1 MVRQPGAG
9 AGHALLSNERDTLD
23 QENEMADNT
32 ARQLSDALPDL
43 QAYWMPFTGNRLFK
57 SSPRLISRAE
67 GMYCFTHDGRKLL
80 DAVAGL
86 WCCNAGHC
94 HPKIV
99 EAIQKQAQT
108 LDYSMAFQ
116 LGHPTVFELAN
127 KLTAI
132 APDGIDYAFFVNS
145 GSEAVDTALKMAIAW
160 HRLRGEG
167 ERTRLIGRA
176 RGYHGVGFGGI
187 SVGGISP
194 NRKMF
199 GALLPGVDHLPHT
212 HNLEHNAWSRGLP
225 VWGAHLADELENIV
239 ALHDASTIA
248 AVIVE
253 PIAGSAGVLLPPQ
266 EYLSR
271 LREICD
277 RHGILLIFDE
287 VITAFGRAGDA
298 FASSRFGVTP
308 DLITVAKGLTSGAV
322 PMGAVLAARKIYD
335 TFMTGPEGAIE
346 FFHGYTYSGHPLA
359 AAAGCA
365 TLDVYR
371 EEGLFDRARAFEK
384 AFEDALHSLKGEPH
398 VIDVRNF
405 GLIGAVE
412 LEPIEGQPTVRAM
425 SIFRK
430 CFDDGVIVRT
440 TGDTVAF
447 SPPLII
453 NEAEMQEI
461 VESVREALRAS

>member
-1 MVRQPGAG
+1 
-9 AGHALLSNERDTLD
+9 
-23 QENEMADNT
+23 MADNA
-32 ARQLSDALPDL
+32 ARQLAGELPDL
-43 QAYWMPFTGNRLFK
+43 QAYWMPFTGNRMFK
-57 SSPRLISRAE
+57 SSPRLISRAR
-67 GMYCFTHDGRKLL
+67 GMYCFTHDGKKLL

-99 EAIQKQAQT
+99 AAIQQQAET

-116 LGHPTVFELAN
+116 LGHPTAFELAN
-127 KLTAI
+127 KLKEIT
-132 APDGIDYAFFVNS
+132 PDGIDYAFFVNS
-145 GSEAVDTALKMAIAW
+145 GSEAVDTALKMALAY

-167 ERTRLIGRA
+167 ARTRLIGRA

-199 GALLPGVDHLPHT
+199 GAQLPGVDHLPHT
-212 HNLEHNAWSRGLP
+212 HNLEQNAWSRGLP
-225 VWGAHLADELENIV
+225 AWGAHLADELENIV

-266 EYLSR
+266 DYLSR
-271 LREICD
+271 LRKICD

-287 VITAFGRAGDA
+287 VITGFGRVGDA

-308 DLITVAKGLTSGAV
+308 DLITVAKGLTSGTV
-322 PMGAVLAARKIYD
+322 PMGAVLAAGDIYD
-335 TFMTGPEGAIE
+335 TFMTGPEAAIE

-371 EEGLFDRARAFEK
+371 DQGLFEGARRLEK
-384 AFEDALHSLKGEPH
+384 TFEDALHSLKGEPN

-412 LEPIEGQPTVRAM
+412 LAPLKDQPTARALGV
-425 SIFRK
+425 FRH
-430 CFDDGVIVRT
+430 CFDNGVIIRT
-440 TGDTVAF
+440 TGDTLAF

-453 NEAEMQEI
+453 AESEIDEI
-461 VESVREALRAS
+461 VESVRNALRAAA

>member
-1 MVRQPGAG
+1 MTDNTVRQL
-9 AGHALLSNERDTLD
+9 HTD
-23 QENEMADNT
+23 
-32 ARQLSDALPDL
+32 LPDL
-43 QAYWMPFTGNRLFK
+43 EAQWMPFTANRYFK
-57 SSPRLISRAE
+57 QNPRLITRAE
-67 GMYCFTHDGRKLL
+67 GMYCWTHEGKQLL

-99 EAIQKQAQT
+99 EAIKQQAET
-108 LDYSMAFQ
+108 LDYAMAFQ
-116 LGHPTVFELAN
+116 LGHPKAFELAN
-127 KLTAI
+127 KLTAM

-145 GSEAVDTALKMAIAW
+145 GSEAVDTALKMALAY

-167 ERTRLIGRA
+167 ERTRFIGRE

-187 SVGGISP
+187 SVGGMSA

-199 GALLPGVDHLPHT
+199 GAMLPGVDHLPHT
-212 HNLEHNAWSRGLP
+212 HNLQENAYSRGQP
-225 VWGAHLADELENIV
+225 QWGAHLADELENIV

-253 PIAGSAGVLLPPQ
+253 PIAGSAGVLIPPQ
-266 EYLSR
+266 GYLKR
-271 LREICD
+271 IRDICD
-277 RHGILLIFDE
+277 KHGILLIFDE
-287 VITAFGRAGDA
+287 VICGFGRTGDN
-298 FASSRFGVTP
+298 FGSTRFGVTA
-308 DLITVAKGLTSGAV
+308 DLMTTAKGLTSGTV
-322 PMGAVLAARKIYD
+322 PMGAVLAKGDIYD

-365 TLDVYR
+365 TLDVYL
-371 EEGLFDRARAFEK
+371 EEGLIERARSMEDKFA
-384 AFEDALHSLKGEPH
+384 DALHSLKGEPN

-412 LEPIEGQPTVRAM
+412 LEPIEGKPTARAM
-425 SIFRK
+425 QIFRK
-430 CFDDGVIVRT
+430 CLDDGVIIRT
-440 TGDTVAF
+440 TGDTLAF

-453 NEAEMQEI
+453 EDEQIETV
-461 VESVREALRAS
+461 VETVRSAIRAQ